1 MRDNVKTRDSRRT
14 KFGSTGVWG
23 FFSGGG
29 TRVNSERWW
38 WVDLASNGRCTSTTQ
53 PTLMPQQPNLPLQT
67 GNGNP
72 RRRRV
77 AQVGKDIGEMSKLR
91 KKQED
96 ILNRVKKRM
105 GSARMQDYSSK
116 KRRNYRT
123 YKRRDGLTNS
133 CVPRMR
139 NDSKPGGLS
148 RSRMWGRK
156 HPKELGGL
164 RGHKQPYRERL
175 DRPFSFN
182 DDENGPSV

>member
-1 MRDNVKTRDSRRT
+1 MNYSAVVKLRMKENVKTHFGPRDSRRT

-23 FFSGGG
+23 FFSGGA
-29 TRVNSERWW
+29 RVNSERWW
-38 WVDLASNGRCTSTTQ
+38 WVELASNGRSTSTTQ
-53 PTLMPQQPNLPLQT
+53 PTLMPLQPNLPLQT

-77 AQVGKDIGEMSKLR
+77 AQAGKDIGEMSKLR

-123 YKRRDGLTNS
+123 YKRRDGLTNGR
-133 CVPRMR
+133 VPRTR
-139 NDSKPGGLS
+139 NDS
-148 RSRMWGRK
+148 
-156 HPKELGGL
+156 
-164 RGHKQPYRERL
+164 
-175 DRPFSFN
+175 
-182 DDENGPSV
+182 

>member
-14 KFGSTGVWG
+14 KFGAGGVWG
-23 FFSGGG
+23 FFSGDA
-29 TRVNSERWW
+29 RVNSERWW
-38 WVDLASNGRCTSTTQ
+38 WVELASNGRSTSTTQ
-53 PTLMPQQPNLPLQT
+53 PILPQQPSLPLQT
-67 GNGNP
+67 TNGNP

-77 AQVGKDIGEMSKLR
+77 AQAGKDIGEMSKLR

-105 GSARMQDYSSK
+105 GSARMPDYSSK
-116 KRRNYRT
+116 KRMNYRT
-123 YKRRDGLTNS
+123 YKRKDGLTNGR
-133 CVPRMR
+133 VPRMR

-164 RGHKQPYRERL
+164 QGHKRPYRERL

-182 DDENGPSV
+182 DNDNEPLV

>member
-1 MRDNVKTRDSRRT
+1 MRENVKFGPRDSRRRT

-23 FFSGGG
+23 FFSGGA
-29 TRVNSERWW
+29 RANSERWW
-38 WVDLASNGRCTSTTQ
+38 WVELASNGRSTSTTE
-53 PTLMPQQPNLPLQT
+53 PSLHLQPN
-67 GNGNP
+67 NRNP

-77 AQVGKDIGEMSKLR
+77 AQAGKDIGEMLKLR
-91 KKQED
+91 KKHKD

-123 YKRRDGLTNS
+123 YERKDGLTNGR
-133 CVPRMR
+133 VPRMR

-164 RGHKQPYRERL
+164 RGHKRPYRERL